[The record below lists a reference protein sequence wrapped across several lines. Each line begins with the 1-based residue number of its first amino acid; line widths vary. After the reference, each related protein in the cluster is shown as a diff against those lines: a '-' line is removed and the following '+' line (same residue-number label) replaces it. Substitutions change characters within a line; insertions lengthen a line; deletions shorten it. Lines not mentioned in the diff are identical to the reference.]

1 MEINSSHWALKKSI
15 GCSHESLP
23 CIMSSKL
30 SLEHPLSDLSDNFC
44 LILLNA
50 WNRNF
55 NSECIVELLEC
66 NRSLCDWIRNFG
78 EYFFNVLFLDLMI
91 RVVFHQLDECLIR
104 HSGTRC
110 TLFEYGVIGFTGAIK
125 LLLYNIGNCMGT
137 LFFLQSEE
145 RALLGGDY
153 HVSWS

>member
-1 MEINSSHWALKKSI
+1 MEINSSHRALKKSI

-23 CIMSSKL
+23 GILSCEL

-44 LILLNA
+44 FILLYT

-55 NSECIVELLEC
+55 NFECFVELLES

-78 EYFFNVLFLDLMI
+78 EYFFDVLFLDLMI
-91 RVVFHQLDECLIR
+91 RVIFHQLDESLIR

-110 TLFEYGVIGFTGAIK
+110 PLFEYSVIGFTGAIK

-145 RALLGGDY
+145 RALLGWDY